1 MEKEKIDWK
10 EYHKNLLGSL
20 SNERLRSKAVV
31 DGFNPHLENISSLK
45 NEIENIEQGN
55 YDEIINLHTDTPDYF
70 DDFLL
75 QSPPASPNGLCKE
88 QKINMLLALLTS
100 TIWEDTPK
108 TTAKSSPY
116 VCFLSSTEVQ
126 TAEGEG
132 YIPTNRVYKENTLKD
147 LLGVIV
153 NTYFEDEKRHWL
165 ESWSTDHPTVDFS
178 GIEDVYDSTYY
189 PDHIY
194 HKLRT
199 LKELIA

>member
-10 EYHKNLLGSL
+10 EYHKDLLGSL
-20 SNERLRSKAVV
+20 SNERLWSKAVV
-31 DGFNPHLENISSLK
+31 DGFNPHLENIYSLE

-100 TIWEDTPK
+100 TIWEDTSK
-108 TTAKSSPY
+108 TATKSSPY

-132 YIPTNRVYKENTLKD
+132 CIPTNRVYKET
-147 LLGVIV
+147 
-153 NTYFEDEKRHWL
+153 T
-165 ESWSTDHPTVDFS
+165 
-178 GIEDVYDSTYY
+178 
-189 PDHIY
+189 
-194 HKLRT
+194 
-199 LKELIA
+199 